1 MAGNSSGRAA
11 VQGLPHP
18 GVDNELGDGILVV
31 DVQDG
36 PELLRV
42 LDTQT
47 GLDRDGSGGGGEDVL
62 QQVVQFLR
70 PPQHPGPLPLG
81 GDGAGGAAQ
90 VQVDLPVAHPGQLT
104 CRPEKVRPAP
114 GEQLGHHIQVPV
126 LLRQDVP
133 QLPAGEHVVLAGGE
147 KGHEIPVHPREEP
160 AVGPAEQG
168 SCDPLHGGEQALHS
182 RPHSGRARGRVRAGR
197 QALSGVRGNNWIG
210 FIVVLLPPRGG
221 LDCRPLL

>member
-1 MAGNSSGRAA
+1 MS
-11 VQGLPHP
+11 
-18 GVDNELGDGILVV
+18 
-31 DVQDG
+31 
-36 PELLRV
+36 
-42 LDTQT
+42 
-47 GLDRDGSGGGGEDVL
+47 L

-114 GEQLGHHIQVPV
+114 GEQLGHRIQVPV

-168 SCDPLHGGEQALHS
+168 SCDPLHGGEKAAHS
-182 RPHSGRARGRVRAGR
+182 LQLQTRRSQQGLSISLIRAGADR
-197 QALSGVRGNNWIG
+197 VEVLQQKLCLSGGDG
-210 FIVVLLPPRGG
+210 VLKHGLIAAAHSLSHAPRTHVPANHGAVLGEFTLKAADDLRKIRLIRTKAGG
-221 LDCRPLL
+221 AEEKDLLACQ